1 MTRSTLMVMKRN
13 GSLVPYDGT
22 KIEAAISKA
31 FQATKI
37 PLPQRYDF
45 NRLMMNIAAD
55 MEQKIKEN
63 TVGIEDIQ
71 DSVEKVLS
79 ESGYY
84 AVAKAYIIYR
94 IQHQNIREVASS
106 IIDYSNLVNGYLDR
120 LDWRVKE
127 NSTVSY
133 TLGGLILSN
142 SGAVTANYWL
152 NNIYDNEIA
161 DAHKNC
167 LMHIHDLSMLSAYCA
182 GWSLRQ
188 LLKEGIRGV
197 AGRISSKP
205 AAHLSTLCNQMVN
218 FIGIMQNEWAGA
230 QAFSSFDTYLA
241 PFVKVD
247 HLSLADVKQAIQ
259 SFVFGV
265 NTPSR
270 WGTQAPFSNIT
281 LDWKE
286 KKWISL
292 TETARKKWT

>member
-13 GSLVPYDGT
+13 GSLVPYDGA
-22 KIEAAISKA
+22 KIEAAVSKA

-55 MEQKIKEN
+55 MEAEN
-63 TVGIEDIQ
+63 QRKYCRVRRIFM
-71 DSVEKVLS
+71 SVEKVLS

-106 IIDYSNLVNGYLDR
+106 IIDYSNLVNGYLNR

-218 FIGIMQNEWAGA
+218 FIGIMQNEWQVPKHF
-230 QAFSSFDTYLA
+230 QASIRIWPRL
-241 PFVKVD
+241 
-247 HLSLADVKQAIQ
+247 
-259 SFVFGV
+259 
-265 NTPSR
+265 
-270 WGTQAPFSNIT
+270 
-281 LDWKE
+281 
-286 KKWISL
+286 
-292 TETARKKWT
+292 